1 MRVAM
6 LIWSYWPGHEG
17 GAERQCRKIVR
28 QVAGKDID
36 FIVLTS
42 RFDFQVLP
50 AENVMGGQVV
60 RLGALAPFET
70 LLQKK
75 LSRLLGIVTHNCKVG
90 AQSEHYFRALLFWL
104 MLPMVWCSRLMFILG
119 VWRWF
124 VTHASMVD
132 VVHVHETGWLAG
144 VAAWL
149 GKRFRIPVLA
159 KTATNPALPKI
170 GYDVPLRCF
179 WHRLRMDCYFIAQ
192 HKGLADELIAQGIDR
207 ERIFLV
213 PNGVEI
219 PEKTAS
225 PQKAGPVLYVG
236 NFSQGTHWK
245 AFDVLIQAWSMVHRQ
260 CPDAQLNMVGGGDI
274 FQWNR
279 FATELGCEDSIYFLG
294 QVADPATQYEN
305 SCFFVLPSRV
315 EGISNALLEAQSFGL
330 PCVVS
335 DIPGNVAV
343 VEDGVN
349 GLVVPVGDANALAE
363 AIIRLM
369 HTSELRER
377 LGQNAREKAIR
388 FFSMQ
393 SVGYLLEFVYFS
405 VKKMR

>member
-1 MRVAM
+1 MRVVM

-42 RFDFQVLP
+42 RFAFQAIA
-50 AENVMGGQVV
+50 AEDVMGGKVV
-60 RLGALAPFET
+60 RLGAFAPLET

-75 LSRLLGIVTHNCKVG
+75 LSRLLGIVTRKCEAG
-90 AQSEHYFRALLFWL
+90 AQSELYGRALLFWL
-104 MLPMVWCSRLMFILG
+104 MLPVVWCSRLMFILA
-119 VWRWF
+119 VRSWF
-124 VTHASMVD
+124 VKHARMVD

-170 GYDVPLRCF
+170 GYDVPLRGF

-192 HKGLADELIAQGIDR
+192 HNGLADELIAQGVDR

-245 AFDVLIQAWSMVHRQ
+245 AFDVLIQAWSLVHRQ
-260 CPDAQLNMVGGGDI
+260 CPDAQLHMVGGGD
-274 FQWNR
+274 FSQWQR
-279 FATELGCEDSIYFLG
+279 LATEMGCEDSIHFLG
-294 QVADPATQYEN
+294 QVPDVSRQYETA
-305 SCFFVLPSRV
+305 SFFVLPSRV
-315 EGISNALLEAQSFGL
+315 EGISNALLEAQSFSL

-335 DIPGNVAV
+335 DIPGNLAV
-343 VEDGVN
+343 VKNEVN
-349 GLVVPVGDANALAE
+349 GLVVPVNDSRQFAT
-363 AIIRLM
+363 AILRLIDQP
-369 HTSELRER
+369 ELTKV
-377 LGQNAREKAIR
+377 LGQAGRTR
-388 FFSMQ
+388 MVRDFSLE
-393 SVGYLLEFVYFS
+393 SVANRLLAVYRQ
-405 VKKMR
+405 VRIGN